1 MGQPEGIIHQ
11 HSLIGGINNSAQ
23 QNPKQSKP
31 LLAPWR
37 GGGKSNALK
46 SAGKYMGGVGGG
58 YSGGSNHGALT

>member
-1 MGQPEGIIHQ
+1 
-11 HSLIGGINNSAQ
+11 
-23 QNPKQSKP
+23 
-31 LLAPWR
+31 LAPWR